1 MANVVGEHTIKAN
14 IIGGGT
20 PISANIVQNK
30 KKIVSEV
37 QTFNQATTTTKG
49 IIRIATLAEAEE
61 GTDNSIAITP
71 YTLAETT
78 KYGSGNGIDINGRII
93 SIDEDITATKEF
105 VNGIK
110 DELDNDISTIQNT
123 LNTFGDVVTYDASDF
138 ATAAQGALADTSL
151 QPNDN
156 ISELINDSGYITNS
170 ALNGYAT
177 ENFVTSQGYITGID
191 STDVTTALGYV
202 PYNSTN
208 PNGYITSADLPTVN
222 NATLTIQTNGADVA
236 TFTANSAI
244 NQIANIIV
252 PTTASDINALPDN
265 TKYGKSIDVLLN
277 TTDYKLTISLKDQ
290 DGTILNSKVVDFP
303 VESMV
308 VSGSFDSVN
317 KKIILTL
324 QNGNTTDIPVGD
336 LISGLQTEIT
346 SNNKLD
352 SDLVDDTNQI
362 NKFVTTTEKSTWNNK
377 QDTISDLASIRSNA
391 TNGQNAY
398 TTIQN
403 YGNIVTHNTNEFAT
417 ATQGGKADTA
427 LQPNDNISELTN
439 DVGYITSAS
448 LPTVNNGTL
457 DIQVNGT
464 SVGTFTAN
472 QSGNTTANIVVPD
485 SATWGNITGDIED
498 QTDLQDAL
506 DSKQD
511 TLVAG
516 TDLEI
521 LRGSAVHNL
530 PDGYTEV
537 EFIQANGNAGIL
549 TSVAGNINTNVTLI
563 ANCTQILSTS
573 QVIIS
578 DGYDGNGGTYFGQ
591 PSNKSTWGAGA
602 NGSQITSLNVLIKT
616 EFNISS
622 TITNTFALNGTVTQ
636 GSTIQTFSRLGSV
649 PVSGNY
655 TNWSLFGSINKNNN
669 TIAYAAYGKVY
680 YAKFEQNNTVVAEYI
695 PAIRNSDNTVG
706 LYDIVNDTFI
716 ARNLG
721 TGTLMAGEKVAET
734 ATINFT
740 NESGYITGIN
750 NLDVVSA
757 LGYTPVH
764 PSSLATVATSGDYDD
779 LTNKPTIPTV
789 GDGTITITQ
798 GGVTKG
804 TFTTNQSGNST
815 IALDAGG
822 GGGSYSAGTG
832 IVISNDTI
840 SIDTSVVAQLSDIP
854 TNYVTTDTAQNITG
868 RKTFLGEK
876 AIYFK
881 QSATTDKLGF
891 TLYNSSNTEL
901 GAFEWRPSTISGGA
915 LLNINVPYSSS
926 NYVGFRYWGTAV
938 NIIAPKVATA
948 GNYYIPTHITDG
960 TNTVTANSNGT
971 INISSL
977 LPNVSGY
984 LENTATG
991 TDSLTI
997 LGFDTNYNSAIN
1009 IGSNSSA
1016 NGNFSVAIGSISGD
1030 DYYAEAGLRSVAIGS
1045 GAGAEINSVAIG
1057 YEALCFSNTNNSIA
1071 IGYQAFVSESDNN
1084 TTIYAIQLG
1093 EGENTTSNT
1102 MQVWNY
1108 PLLDKTT
1115 GLIPDA
1121 RLSSNIART
1130 SQIPTVNNATITITQ
1145 GGVTKGTFTT
1155 NQSGNSTIALDA
1167 GGTGGIQN
1175 TATGWESLTILGTS
1189 ARSDMAINIGAN
1201 STIQGTRSIA
1211 IGNESTAETLSVAI
1225 GYQAA
1230 ATASSSIQL
1239 GNGTNSTQNTLQV
1252 GNYTLLN
1259 TSTGLIPDARLS
1271 SNIAR
1276 TSQIPTVPTM
1286 TYTSATETL
1295 TFG

>member
-138 ATAAQGALADTSL
+138 ATAAQGTLADTSL

-191 STDVTTALGYV
+191 STDVTTALGYI

-222 NATLTIQTNGADVA
+222 NATLTIQKNGADVA

-324 QNGNTTDIPVGD
+324 QNGNTTDIPIGD

-352 SDLVDDTNQI
+352 SDLVDDINQI

-485 SATWGNITGDIED
+485 SATWGNITGNISNQTDLQNALNDKQDVLTAGTGINITNNVISNTQTSAEWGNITGTLSNQTDLQNALDTKADSSSIGNGSLYLMRHGSILATFRANQSTDTTLTLEIDWGDIGGTLSD
-498 QTDLQDAL
+498 QTDLQNAL
-506 DSKQD
+506 
-511 TLVAG
+511 
-516 TDLEI
+516 
-521 LRGSAVHNL
+521 
-530 PDGYTEV
+530 
-537 EFIQANGNAGIL
+537 NAKS
-549 TSVAGNINTNVTLI
+549 TVTLK
-563 ANCTQILSTS
+563 
-573 QVIIS
+573 
-578 DGYDGNGGTYFGQ
+578 D
-591 PSNKSTWGAGA
+591 W
-602 NGSQITSLNVLIKT
+602 
-616 EFNISS
+616 
-622 TITNTFALNGTVTQ
+622 TV
-636 GSTIQTFSRLGSV
+636 
-649 PVSGNY
+649 
-655 TNWSLFGSINKNNN
+655 
-669 TIAYAAYGKVY
+669 
-680 YAKFEQNNTVVAEYI
+680 
-695 PAIRNSDNTVG
+695 
-706 LYDIVNDTFI
+706 
-716 ARNLG
+716 
-721 TGTLMAGEKVAET
+721 
-734 ATINFT
+734 
-740 NESGYITGIN
+740 
-750 NLDVVSA
+750 
-757 LGYTPVH
+757 
-764 PSSLATVATSGDYDD
+764 
-779 LTNKPTIPTV
+779 
-789 GDGTITITQ
+789 
-798 GGVTKG
+798 
-804 TFTTNQSGNST
+804 
-815 IALDAGG
+815 
-822 GGGSYSAGTG
+822 
-832 IVISNDTI
+832 
-840 SIDTSVVAQLSDIP
+840 
-854 TNYVTTDTAQNITG
+854 
-868 RKTFLGEK
+868 
-876 AIYFK
+876 
-881 QSATTDKLGF
+881 
-891 TLYNSSNTEL
+891 
-901 GAFEWRPSTISGGA
+901 
-915 LLNINVPYSSS
+915 
-926 NYVGFRYWGTAV
+926 
-938 NIIAPKVATA
+938 
-948 GNYYIPTHITDG
+948 
-960 TNTVTANSNGT
+960 
-971 INISSL
+971 
-977 LPNVSGY
+977 
-984 LENTATG
+984 
-991 TDSLTI
+991 
-997 LGFDTNYNSAIN
+997 
-1009 IGSNSSA
+1009 
-1016 NGNFSVAIGSISGD
+1016 
-1030 DYYAEAGLRSVAIGS
+1030 
-1045 GAGAEINSVAIG
+1045 
-1057 YEALCFSNTNNSIA
+1057 
-1071 IGYQAFVSESDNN
+1071 
-1084 TTIYAIQLG
+1084 
-1093 EGENTTSNT
+1093 
-1102 MQVWNY
+1102 
-1108 PLLDKTT
+1108 
-1115 GLIPDA
+1115 
-1121 RLSSNIART
+1121 
-1130 SQIPTVNNATITITQ
+1130 
-1145 GGVTKGTFTT
+1145 
-1155 NQSGNSTIALDA
+1155 
-1167 GGTGGIQN
+1167 
-1175 TATGWESLTILGTS
+1175 
-1189 ARSDMAINIGAN
+1189 
-1201 STIQGTRSIA
+1201 
-1211 IGNESTAETLSVAI
+1211 
-1225 GYQAA
+1225 
-1230 ATASSSIQL
+1230 
-1239 GNGTNSTQNTLQV
+1239 
-1252 GNYTLLN
+1252 
-1259 TSTGLIPDARLS
+1259 
-1271 SNIAR
+1271 
-1276 TSQIPTVPTM
+1276 
-1286 TYTSATETL
+1286 
-1295 TFG
+1295 